1 VERAARNLSSPGH
14 TLKKGFDFGARSAVP
29 FFQMTPKTV
38 LLRGR
43 VSALLCLLVGLFG
56 CSANPGKPAVAPRP
70 PAEYVAMTRASELF
84 AQGREAALAG
94 DFECAS
100 EYFRQAIAVLRPES
114 GPAPT
119 NPELLSFSFQLYESA
134 LRYEAL
140 AGSAEEAG
148 TADGQMAS
156 ELNEIA
162 EPPATEEA
170 IVHAKEAIDSDTA
183 DLSYDI
189 PITINE
195 PVLRVLA
202 AFQNDERLH
211 GVISRGLSR
220 SGRYMPMIH
229 RIFGEE
235 GIPKD
240 LAQIALIESSFLP
253 HARSPVA
260 AHGIWQFMPRTGRHY
275 GLTANAVVDERSD
288 PEKATRAAAR
298 YLSYLHELFD
308 DWYLAMAAY
317 NAGEGKILRAMQR
330 TGARDFW
337 ELAATSAIRPQT
349 QNYVPAVIAATLI
362 ARNPLHYGFEVEYE
376 EPLAY
381 ETVTLD
387 RPVHLKH
394 LATTEA
400 SLEELQRLNPELKS
414 AITPR
419 QPEGYELKIP
429 VGTRQDLQLAFAAA
443 PTATFPV
450 ARRHVVRRGETL
462 ARIARR
468 YGVSAAA
475 LASANGL
482 SRRSRVSRG
491 RALVIPGRFRAETR
505 YASASRGRKA
515 RGATTIAASRP
526 TAKAPVRRPAKHY
539 QVRSGDTL
547 YRIAVK
553 HGTTVARILAVNS
566 LPSWAK
572 IRPGDRIRIPAAR

>member
-1 VERAARNLSSPGH
+1 
-14 TLKKGFDFGARSAVP
+14 
-29 FFQMTPKTV
+29 
-38 LLRGR
+38 
-43 VSALLCLLVGLFG
+43 
-56 CSANPGKPAVAPRP
+56 
-70 PAEYVAMTRASELF
+70 MTRASELF
-84 AQGREAALAG
+84 AQGRDAALAG

-100 EYFRQAIAVLRPES
+100 EYFRQSIEVLRPET

-119 NPELLSFSFQLYESA
+119 DPELLSFSFQLYESA

-140 AGSAEEAG
+140 SGPAEDAGNS
-148 TADGQMAS
+148 DGQMAS
-156 ELNEIA
+156 ELNQIA
-162 EPPATEEA
+162 EPPATAEA
-170 IVHAKEAIDSDTA
+170 IVHAKEAIESDTA
-183 DLSYDI
+183 DLDYDI
-189 PITINE
+189 PIIINE
-195 PVLRVLA
+195 PVLRILA

-298 YLSYLHELFD
+298 YLSYLHDLFD

-330 TGARDFW
+330 TGAKDFW

-349 QNYVPAVIAATLI
+349 QNYVPAVIASTLI

-376 EPLAY
+376 DPLAY
-381 ETVTLD
+381 EIVTLD

-394 LATTEA
+394 LATSDA
-400 SLEELQRLNPELKS
+400 PLQELRHLNPELRS
-414 AITPR
+414 GITPR
-419 QPEGYELKIP
+419 QPEGYELKVP

-443 PTATFPV
+443 PTATFPT

-468 YGVSAAA
+468 YGISVAS
-475 LASANGL
+475 LASANRL
-482 SRRSRVSRG
+482 SRRSRIGRG
-491 RALVIPGRFRAETR
+491 RTLVVPGRYRTETR
-505 YASASRGRKA
+505 YASMAKGRRGKAAGKAMVASRSVAKPAA
-515 RGATTIAASRP
+515 RRG
-526 TAKAPVRRPAKHY
+526 KHY

-566 LPSWAK
+566 LPSWVK
-572 IRPGDRIRIPAAR
+572 IRPGDRIRIPTAR

>member
-1 VERAARNLSSPGH
+1 M
-14 TLKKGFDFGARSAVP
+14 F
-29 FFQMTPKTV
+29 PKTV
-38 LLRGR
+38 VLRGR
-43 VSALLCLLVGLFG
+43 DFAVLLCLAAGLFG
-56 CSANPGKPAVAPRP
+56 CSANSGRPAASRGPS
-70 PAEYVAMTRASELF
+70 AEYVAMTRASELF
-84 AQGREAALAG
+84 TRGREAALAG
-94 DFECAS
+94 DFDCAH
-100 EYFRQAIAVLRPES
+100 EFFRQSIEALRPES
-114 GPAPT
+114 GPAPSD
-119 NPELLSFSFQLYESA
+119 PELLAFSFQLYESA

-140 AGSAEEAG
+140 AGPAEEAG
-148 TADGQMAS
+148 TSDGQMAS
-156 ELNEIA
+156 ELNEIT
-162 EPPATEEA
+162 EPPATAEA

-189 PITINE
+189 PITINDA
-195 PVLRVLA
+195 VLKVLA
-202 AFQNDERLH
+202 AFQNDERIH
-211 GVISRGLSR
+211 GVIHRGLSR

-253 HARSPVA
+253 HARSPVS
-260 AHGIWQFMPRTGRHY
+260 AHGIWQFMPRTGRQY
-275 GLTANAVVDERSD
+275 GLTANSVVDERSD

-317 NAGEGKILRAMQR
+317 NAGEGKVLRAMQR

-337 ELAATSAIRPQT
+337 DLAASGAIRPQT

-362 ARNPLHYGFEVEYE
+362 ARNPVHYGFDVEYE
-376 EPLAY
+376 AALTY

-394 LATTEA
+394 LATSDA
-400 SLEELQRLNPELKS
+400 PVEELKRLNPELKS
-414 AITPR
+414 GFTPR
-419 QPEGYELKIP
+419 QPEGYELKVP
-429 VGTRQDLQLAFAAA
+429 VGTREFLQVAFAAA

-468 YGVSAAA
+468 YGVPVAT

-482 SRRSRVSRG
+482 SRRARVAKG
-491 RALVIPGRFRAETR
+491 RSLVVPGRYRRAETR
-505 YASASRGRKA
+505 SASVRKGRSA
-515 RGATTIAASRP
+515 RGEKTVVASSKFRGKS
-526 TAKAPVRRPAKHY
+526 AGRRAPSKHY
-539 QVRSGDTL
+539 KVRSGDTL
-547 YRIAVK
+547 YRIAVT

-572 IRPGDRIRIPAAR
+572 IRPGDRLRIPTLR

>member
-1 VERAARNLSSPGH
+1 
-14 TLKKGFDFGARSAVP
+14 
-29 FFQMTPKTV
+29 
-38 LLRGR
+38 
-43 VSALLCLLVGLFG
+43 LCLLVGLFG
-56 CSANPGKPAVAPRP
+56 CAANPRP
-70 PAEYVAMTRASELF
+70 PAVVPHPSAEYVAMTRASEIF
-84 AQGREAALAG
+84 ARGREAALAG

-100 EYFRQAIAVLRPES
+100 EYFRQSIEALRPES

-119 NPELLSFSFQLYESA
+119 DPELLSFSFQLYESA

-140 AGSAEEAG
+140 AGPAEEAG
-148 TADGQMAS
+148 TSDGQMAS

-162 EPPATEEA
+162 EPPATAEA
-170 IVHAKEAIDSDTA
+170 MVHAKEAVDSDTA
-183 DLSYDI
+183 DLAYDI

-202 AFQNDERLH
+202 AFQNDERVH
-211 GVISRGLSR
+211 SVISRGLSR

-275 GLTANAVVDERSD
+275 GLTANAIVDERSD

-298 YLSYLHELFD
+298 YLSYLHDLFN

-376 EPLAY
+376 QPLAY

-394 LATTEA
+394 LAHSDA
-400 SLEELQRLNPELKS
+400 SLEELRRLNPELKA

-419 QPEGYELKIP
+419 QPEGYELKVP
-429 VGTRQDLQLAFAAA
+429 VGAREGLQLAFAAA

-450 ARRHVVRRGETL
+450 TRRHVVRRGETL

-468 YGVSAAA
+468 YGVSVAS

-482 SRRSRVSRG
+482 ARRSRVARG
-491 RALVIPGRFRAETR
+491 RILLVPGRYRAEIR
-505 YASASRGRKA
+505 YASVRKGRRGKAFVEKTMVASR
-515 RGATTIAASRP
+515 SV
-526 TAKAPVRRPAKHY
+526 AKPPVRQGKHY
-539 QVRSGDTL
+539 QVRTGDTL

>member
-1 VERAARNLSSPGH
+1 
-14 TLKKGFDFGARSAVP
+14 
-29 FFQMTPKTV
+29 MTPKTV
-38 LLRGR
+38 LLLGKDF
-43 VSALLCLLVGLFG
+43 VLLFLLGALFG
-56 CSANPGKPAVAPRP
+56 CSANSGKSVQVAPRP
-70 PAEYVAMTRASELF
+70 SAGYVAMTKASELF
-84 AQGREAALAG
+84 ALGREAALAG
-94 DFECAS
+94 DFECAR
-100 EYFRQAIAVLRPES
+100 EYFRQSIAVLRPET
-114 GPAPT
+114 GPAPSD
-119 NPELLSFSFQLYESA
+119 PELLAFSYQLYESA

-140 AGSAEEAG
+140 AGPAEEAG
-148 TADGQMAS
+148 TSDGQMAS

-162 EPPATEEA
+162 EPEATPES
-170 IVHAKEAIDSDTA
+170 IVHAREAIDSDTV
-183 DLSYDI
+183 DISYDI
-189 PITINE
+189 PITINDS
-195 PVLRVLA
+195 VLKILA
-202 AFQNDERLH
+202 AFQNDERVH

-220 SGRYMPMIH
+220 SGRYLPMIH
-229 RIFGEE
+229 RIFSEE
-235 GIPKD
+235 GIPRD

-253 HARSPVA
+253 HARSPVS
-260 AHGIWQFMPRTGRHY
+260 AHGIWQFMPRTGRQY

-317 NAGEGKILRAMQR
+317 NAGEGKILRSMQR

-337 ELAATSAIRPQT
+337 ALAASGAIRPQT

-376 EPLAY
+376 APLAY

-394 LATTEA
+394 LAGSDAT
-400 SLEELQRLNPELKS
+400 LEELKRLNPELKS
-414 AITPR
+414 GFTPR
-419 QPEGYELKIP
+419 QPEGYELKVPI
-429 VGTRQDLQLAFAAA
+429 GTGQGMQIAFAAA
-443 PTATFPV
+443 PTVTIPV

-468 YGVSAAA
+468 YRVSVAS

-482 SRRSRVSRG
+482 SRRARIPRG
-491 RALVIPGRFRAETR
+491 RALVVPGRSRVEVQ
-505 YASASRGRKA
+505 SASVRKGGKA
-515 RGATTIAASRP
+515 RRDKTVVASRNR
-526 TAKAPVRRPAKHY
+526 AKAPARRAPGRHY

-566 LPSWAK
+566 IPSWAK
-572 IRPGDRIRIPAAR
+572 IRPGDRIRIPSTR